1 VRSRQTLT
9 PSTRFYAPPPNPGA
23 VQQIAALAKAKSSRD
38 AALLTSLAATPQA
51 VWIQAEAPED
61 VQAAVRR
68 TVIRATREA
77 RVPVLVANNLPYRD
91 CAQYSAGGAS
101 DAAAYAAWIDGFAKG
116 IGNERVVV
124 ILEPDS
130 LGIIPYNTRVDGSA
144 DWCRPT
150 ISDAQG
156 QTIPAPAATATDR
169 YALLARAID
178 SLSRQAP
185 NAAVYLD
192 GTHSGWLPVGEIAY
206 RLARAGVD
214 RTQGFTVN
222 VSNSQPTPDAIRY
235 GTWISKCLAY
245 ASFPAGS
252 LGNVDRYRE
261 CPSPGYPSG
270 AIGSTD
276 GSSNRSSAERWYADH
291 LGPGASSAAGVP
303 VLAHFVID
311 TGRNGR
317 GPLNAAVYAARPFN
331 QPPEVI
337 GSLTGGNYCNPPLAG
352 LGLRPT
358 ADTGTPLLDAYLWI
372 KVPGESDGSCDI
384 VGGPRAWDYSSYNP
398 WGITGDAQ
406 KHFDPLWGMVDPA
419 AGEWFPEHALQL
431 ARNANPPLQEGA
443 FAEVAEARGAAA
455 APTAEPAAGLIAA
468 ARLPPHPSN
477 SAEPAPATPP
487 PPSSLV
493 AVGGHTPPPS
503 TRRRS
508 SAARTPALPASLVTP
523 ALGGKSSSVPIT
535 FDKQNPY
542 Q

>member
-1 VRSRQTLT
+1 VRSRQALT

-38 AALLTSLAATPQA
+38 ASLLTSLAATPQA

-68 TVIRATREA
+68 TVIRATREG
-77 RVPVLVANNLPYRD
+77 RVPVLVANDLPYRD

-116 IGNERVVV
+116 MGNERVVV

-130 LGIIPYNTRVDGSA
+130 LGIIPYNTRLDGSA

-156 QTIPAPAATATDR
+156 QTIPAPAATAADR

-178 SLSRQAP
+178 SLARQAP

-206 RLARAGVD
+206 RLAKAGVD

-245 ASFPAGS
+245 ASGPAGGVGHS
-252 LGNVDRYRE
+252 DRYRE
-261 CPSPGYPSG
+261 CPSPGYPDG
-270 AIGSTD
+270 AIGSTAR
-276 GSSNRSSAERWYADH
+276 SSDRSSAERWYADH
-291 LGPGASSAAGVP
+291 LGPESPSAAGVP

-311 TGRNGR
+311 TGRNGH
-317 GPLNAAVYAARPFN
+317 GPLDAAVYAARPFN

-358 ADTGTPLLDAYLWI
+358 ADTGMPLIDAYLWV

-384 VGGPRAWDYSSYNP
+384 AGGPRAWDYSSYNP

-443 FAEVAEARGAAA
+443 LGALGEVAEGRGAA
-455 APTAEPAAGLIAA
+455 APTAEPAAGPIAA
-468 ARLPPHPSN
+468 ARLPAYPSN
-477 SAEPAPATPP
+477 SAEPATAAAGT
-487 PPSSLV
+487 SSSPV

-508 SAARTPALPASLVTP
+508 GAARTPALPASP
-523 ALGGKSSSVPIT
+523 ELGGKSSSVPIT
-535 FDKQNPY
+535 FDQQNPY